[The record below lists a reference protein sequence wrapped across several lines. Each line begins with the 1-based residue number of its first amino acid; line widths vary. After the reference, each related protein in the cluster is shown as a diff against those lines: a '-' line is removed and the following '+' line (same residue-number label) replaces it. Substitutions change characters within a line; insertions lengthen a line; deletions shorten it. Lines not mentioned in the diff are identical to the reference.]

1 MAANEVLVK
10 FKLDADGNLKALAAD
25 ADRAAASTDNLSK
38 SARSQDRALKGAAQA
53 SSNST
58 KNFAKMSQGISG
70 GLVPAY
76 AALAANIFA
85 ITALFGA
92 LQRAARVE
100 QLTQGLQAMGDA
112 SGVAMGTLSR
122 GLQES
127 TGFALSLEE
136 AMRST
141 ALITSAGLDPSSV
154 EEFGLAAKNASLA
167 LGRDTAE
174 SLERFTRGVTKLE
187 PELLDELGLF
197 VRVDQAAEEYA
208 RSIGKSASELTNFE
222 KRQAFANE
230 ALTQANEKYGALGD
244 IDVSAF
250 DKLAA
255 TFTDLSKTLLN
266 ILNIAI
272 TPFVSALASN
282 AGLLLATMTALAAT
296 ISKQIVGGLSS
307 FAESSAQVAG
317 AQQELNTQTA
327 EGLMAYQRTG
337 KTLPPLIDSMKK
349 GETDVKKFTSAID
362 GQVQVQRIA
371 AANIRKNTGDLE
383 ENRAVVAKAV
393 EGQKVLRIVA
403 VQSAQATMR
412 NAEATTIAQIEA
424 GNYRGA
430 LTSLRAQLSAYTTGV
445 RVAGIQQGFLS
456 KAMAFGRVTALGLA
470 GAFRVAGAAF
480 TALLGPISM
489 IIAVISLAVEGI
501 KALIEMFK
509 SPEQKE
515 YEKSLDSTRQMMDE
529 LTSSFKEADLALAG
543 QSDKIQTTT
552 QRVIAYGTA
561 LGQVQD
567 KLKELENSGYAGSVE
582 GQIEVLQKAQK
593 ESQIFRE
600 ALQEKGITIITA
612 ANLDIVKE
620 TVKEAAKAGAEIKAV
635 EEAFKAA
642 TTATQDY
649 VNSFTKSTP
658 IDEMAASI
666 GDLAKSVETAKTA
679 VELQEIL
686 NEQAREGTIMR
697 KLIDAAEGTTDKE
710 RIANLATA
718 IKLRQQELQISQLT
732 QDTIKAELAVM
743 KELDLQTAEG
753 VGARIDNENELIKA
767 KITSIDR
774 EIEHIEMMKQ
784 TLGTAEEIR
793 VAEENIN
800 KLKADRNLLVVKSF
814 LPEEKMAE
822 QLRATVKHE
831 KEILSIMMKQLEIR
845 KKAQEGQRKVN
856 EMVALL
862 AAENVGLSVGYE
874 DQLALA
880 KDVSVQQA
888 EARAK
893 ENEARAKIIRLEFD
907 LLEAQTM
914 ARQAELAR
922 MSAKTTDPAEQ
933 RALFLEAEALTQILG
948 LRQEAA
954 NAELELLGTL
964 ENQDNYMNELR
975 EIQIEINKQRA
986 QRLENQRT
994 FNIELERAG
1003 LFASSEIQSRLDI
1016 ISLENE
1022 RAAILKDLRDAE
1034 KNGIEDVVGF
1044 QNLLNEANEITNDIL
1059 EQQIG
1064 LHERIEISL
1073 IDQKMKVTELT
1084 RDLELAGIELEKIAN
1099 TNPFTGEPINVMKS
1113 VKLADQE
1120 RLARLAAAEK
1130 EKDMKLRVLD
1140 LEENI
1145 LQQQF
1150 ELLIAQL
1157 KMNAAQNAETAY
1169 LYEDIITSSTALHE
1183 LRLEEFDLQRQ
1194 LLKEEFALLD
1204 AKTKFERINAITGEN
1219 AARAAK
1225 ATPGGGMLS
1234 GITGMMSLIS
1244 PDVEVD
1250 KDGKALTDAG
1260 QKALDFAKD
1269 LTETEKAV
1277 MLFRGTYQG
1286 MIEDMKLLGPEGEA
1300 IATMMQGTL
1309 TITDAFVTMGAEGQ
1323 TLAGRLAAVSSV
1335 IAGLASIMA
1344 ASSQRKV
1351 AGIEKEIAAEKK
1363 RDGQSSKSV
1372 QKIKELEKRK
1382 EQVERRAFER
1392 QKKMQMAQTVMS
1404 TAAGMAGVLSSV
1416 RDPFFTGPMAIAFA
1430 AIIAAMGAAQLA
1442 MISSQSFQG
1451 GGSGIGDTGVQSVSV
1466 GARRGSVDLA
1476 RSAGGAGE
1484 IGYFRGE
1491 RGIGGPEDFTPAF
1504 TGYRNRAEG
1513 GNTAFM
1519 VGEQGPEMFVPD
1531 RAGTIIPND
1540 DIVAPTAVNATFN
1553 ISTVDATG
1561 VEDLLTNQR
1570 GNIIDMIREA
1580 ANANGEEFLETVR
1593 TTEL

>member
-1 MAANEVLVK
+1 VAANEVLVK

-307 FAESSAQVAG
+307 FAESSAQVAS
-317 AQQELNTQTA
+317 AQQALNTQTA
-327 EGLMAYQRTG
+327 EGLMAYQRYG
-337 KTLPPLIDSMKK
+337 RTLPPLIDSMKK
-349 GETDVKKFTSAID
+349 GETDVKLFNSAIY
-362 GQVQVQRIA
+362 GQEKVVEKA
-371 AANIRKNTGDLE
+371 AKKIRESTGDLE

-393 EGQKVLRIVA
+393 EGQKVLRVVA

-424 GNYRGA
+424 GNYRVA
-430 LTSLRAQLSAYTTGV
+430 LTALRTQLSAYTTGV

-456 KAMAFGRVTALGLA
+456 KAMAFGRITALGLA

-489 IIAVISLAVEGI
+489 IIAVVSLAVEGI

-552 QRVIAYGTA
+552 QRIIAYGTA

-620 TVKEAAKAGAEIKAV
+620 TVKEATKAGAEIKAV

-666 GDLAKSVETAKTA
+666 GDLAKSVATAKTA

-743 KELDLQTAEG
+743 KELDIQTAEG
-753 VGARIDNENELIKA
+753 VGARIDKENELIKS

-800 KLKADRNLLVVKSF
+800 KLKADRNLLVVKSI
-814 LPEEKMAE
+814 LPEQKLA
-822 QLRATVKHE
+822 QQVALKVKQE
-831 KEILSIMMKQLEIR
+831 KEVLAIQTKQIGMQ
-845 KKAQEGQRKVN
+845 KKAVEGARKIA
-856 EMVALL
+856 ELTAQVA
-862 AAENVGLSVGYE
+862 AASVGLSVGFDE
-874 DQLALA
+874 QIRQATEAARQNAAL
-880 KDVSVQQA
+880 QA
-888 EARAK
+888 AQDE
-893 ENEARAKIIRLEFD
+893 IRRQTIALEFA
-907 LLEAQTM
+907 LLEAQTE
-914 ARQAELAR
+914 ARMAELAR
-922 MSAKTTDPAEQ
+922 LSQQEGTGLERNQYTDE
-933 RALFLEAEALTQILG
+933 FFILSNILD
-948 LRQEAA
+948 LRRKAA
-954 NAELELLGTL
+954 AQELELLDILADQQAKIEALGIKSL
-964 ENQDNYMNELR
+964 
-975 EIQIEINKQRA
+975 EINKAREQRV
-986 QRLENQRT
+986 QKERKLNNQLEV
-994 FNIELERAG
+994 AG
-1003 LFASSEIQSRLDI
+1003 LFAESEIASALSI

-1022 RAAILKDLRDAE
+1022 RAGIRADIAKAREDE
-1034 KNGIEDVVGF
+1034 KQDE
-1044 QNLLNEANEITNDIL
+1044 LNIQKLINDENEITLDIL

-1064 LHERIEISL
+1064 LHEKIQKRIENQRLKI
-1073 IDQKMKVTELT
+1073 VELT
-1084 RDLELAGIELEKIAN
+1084 RDIQLAGVELEKIAN
-1099 TNPFTGEPINVMKS
+1099 TNPFTGEPINIMKS

-1130 EKDMKLRVLD
+1130 ERDIKLKVLD
-1140 LEENI
+1140 LEQKIQQSEYELLGATLQMLMIQDKENSNAYANI
-1145 LQQQF
+1145 LNAQTELHTLRMEEFSLQR
-1150 ELLIAQL
+1150 ELL
-1157 KMNAAQNAETAY
+1157 N
-1169 LYEDIITSSTALHE
+1169 
-1183 LRLEEFDLQRQ
+1183 
-1194 LLKEEFALLD
+1194 EEFALLD
-1204 AKTKFERINAITGEN
+1204 AKTKFERINAVN
-1219 AARAAK
+1219 QQNAAK
-1225 ATPGGGMLS
+1225 AAKSTPGGGMLS
-1234 GITGMMSLIS
+1234 GIAGMMSIIS
-1244 PDVEVD
+1244 PDVDVD
-1250 KDGKALTDAG
+1250 EDGNALTEAG
-1260 QKALDFAKD
+1260 QKALDFAAN
-1269 LTETEKAV
+1269 LTESQKSV
-1277 MLFRGTYQG
+1277 MLFRGAYQG

-1309 TITDAFVTMGAEGQ
+1309 TITDAFISMGEESQ
-1323 TLAGRLAAVSSV
+1323 TLSGRLAAVSNV

-1344 ASSQRKV
+1344 AQSQRKV

-1372 QKIKELEKRK
+1372 QKIKELEKKK

-1392 QKKMQMAQTVMS
+1392 QKKMQMAQVVMS
-1404 TAAGMAGVLSSV
+1404 TAAGMAGVLSSIK
-1416 RDPFFTGPMAIAFA
+1416 DPFFTGPMAIAFA

-1442 MISSQSFQG
+1442 MISSQSYQG
-1451 GGSGIGDTGVQSVSV
+1451 GGSGIGDSGVQSVSV
-1466 GARRGSVDLA
+1466 GSRRTSVDLA
-1476 RSAGGAGE
+1476 KSPGGAGE

-1504 TGYRNRAEG
+1504 AGYRNRAEG

-1531 RAGTIIPND
+1531 RPGTIIPND

>member
-208 RSIGKSASELTNFE
+208 RSIGKTASELTNFE

-307 FAESSAQVAG
+307 FAESSAQVAAG
-317 AQQELNTQTA
+317 QQELNAQTA
-327 EGLMAYQRTG
+327 EGLMTYQRYG
-337 KTLPPLIDSMKK
+337 KTLPPLVDSMKK
-349 GETDVKKFTSAID
+349 GETDVKKFNSAIL
-362 GQVQVQRIA
+362 GQQIVMEKA
-371 AANIRKNTGDLE
+371 AAKIRKGTGDLE

-393 EGQKVLRIVA
+393 EGQKVLRVVA

-430 LTSLRAQLSAYTTGV
+430 LIALRTQLSAYTTGV

-456 KAMAFGRVTALGLA
+456 KAMAFGRITALGLA

-489 IIAVISLAVEGI
+489 IIAVVSLAVEGI
-501 KALIEMFK
+501 KALIEVFK

-515 YEKSLDSTRQMMDE
+515 YEKSLDSTRQMMEE
-529 LTSSFKEADLALAG
+529 LTSSFKEADLALTG

-561 LGQVQD
+561 LGQVQE
-567 KLKELENSGYAGSVE
+567 KLKELENSGYTGSVE

-620 TVKEAAKAGAEIKAV
+620 TVKEATKAGAEIKAV

-666 GDLAKSVETAKTA
+666 GDLAKSVATAKTA

-743 KELDLQTAEG
+743 KELDIQTAEG
-753 VGARIDNENELIKA
+753 VGARIDKENELIKS

-800 KLKADRNLLVVKSF
+800 KLKADRNLLVVKSI
-814 LPEEKMAE
+814 LPEQKLA
-822 QLRATVKHE
+822 QQIALKVKQE
-831 KEILSIMMKQLEIR
+831 KEVLAIQTKQIEMQ
-845 KKAQEGQRKVN
+845 KKAVEGARKIA
-856 EMVALL
+856 ELTAQVA
-862 AAENVGLSVGYE
+862 AASVGLSVGFDE
-874 DQLALA
+874 QIRQATEAARQNALL
-880 KDVSVQQA
+880 QA
-888 EARAK
+888 AQDD
-893 ENEARAKIIRLEFD
+893 IRRQTISLEFA

-922 MSAKTTDPAEQ
+922 LSQQEGTGLERNQYTDEFFLLNNILDLRR
-933 RALFLEAEALTQILG
+933 RA
-948 LRQEAA
+948 AA
-954 NAELELLGTL
+954 QELELLDTL
-964 ENQDNYMNELR
+964 ADQR
-975 EIQIEINKQRA
+975 AEIEALGIKSLEINKARE
-986 QRLENQRT
+986 QRLQKERKLNNQL
-994 FNIELERAG
+994 ELAG
-1003 LFASSEIQSRLDI
+1003 LFAESEIASALSI

-1022 RAAILKDLRDAE
+1022 RAGIRADIAKAREDE
-1034 KNGIEDVVGF
+1034 KQDE
-1044 QNLLNEANEITNDIL
+1044 LNIQKLINDENEITLDIL

-1064 LHERIEISL
+1064 LHEKIQKRIENQRLKI
-1073 IDQKMKVTELT
+1073 VELT
-1084 RDLELAGIELEKIAN
+1084 RDIQLAGIELEKIAN
-1099 TNPFTGEPINVMKS
+1099 TNPFTGEPINIMKS

-1120 RLARLAAAEK
+1120 RLTRLAAAEK
-1130 EKDMKLRVLD
+1130 ERDIKLKVLD
-1140 LEENI
+1140 LEQKIQQSEYELLGATLEMLMIQDKENSNAYANI
-1145 LQQQF
+1145 LNAQTELHTLRMEEFSIQR
-1150 ELLIAQL
+1150 ELL
-1157 KMNAAQNAETAY
+1157 N
-1169 LYEDIITSSTALHE
+1169 
-1183 LRLEEFDLQRQ
+1183 
-1194 LLKEEFALLD
+1194 EEFALLN
-1204 AKTKFERINAITGEN
+1204 AKTQFERINAVNSQN
-1219 AARAAK
+1219 AAKAAK
-1225 ATPGGGMLS
+1225 ATPGGGMLA
-1234 GITGMMSLIS
+1234 GVTGMMGLIN
-1244 PDVEVD
+1244 PDVDVD
-1250 KDGKALTDAG
+1250 EDGKALTEAG
-1260 QKALDFAKD
+1260 QQALDFAAN
-1269 LTETEKAV
+1269 LTESQKAV

-1286 MIEDMKLLGPEGEA
+1286 MIEDMKLLGPDGEA

-1504 TGYRNRAEG
+1504 AGYRNRAEG